1 MSRMATPG
9 SLLPGSFVLGRLSH
23 ADRVGLVYRAH
34 HAENRDARPAS
45 ALVLT
50 EISDVSNSLA
60 GLIEQISSDTQSQAE
75 IATTVATSME
85 DILRITDRTTTG
97 TQQTAESIGEL
108 ADLAVE
114 LKGSV
119 AGFKV

>member
-1 MSRMATPG
+1 MESSTRGVVEGAK
-9 SLLPGSFVLGRLSH
+9 LS
-23 ADRVGLVYRAH
+23 
-34 HAENRDARPAS
+34 DAAGQ
-45 ALVLT
+45 ALT